1 MGYGYNDPR
10 NPRFQNQQPTSG
22 GVTSGAINPETG
34 SSARSTSV
42 SGTPGWASQTQDD
55 GGAVR
60 GASYADDP
68 ESYSGDQSRFQ
79 QGLTPVAPA
88 WDPISGDWYYVRAE
102 SIDGQA
108 ALQDPFAVA
117 NRPGTPLPT
126 QLDYAGVEHVPV
138 LGANGPQA
146 DGTWLNQQ
154 QVREQQQVLSG
165 TTMETNFPRP
175 GSTPGIVEP
184 PEREAP
190 PAPAAPRPQYATP
203 STGTPKLDASP
214 NTGGQRATGLVAG
227 QRGGLD
233 VFLSPDSP
241 GASVAGLTIKPRR

>member
-1 MGYGYNDPR
+1 MGYAPSIRRAAAELGITPAEYLAR
-10 NPRFQNQQPTSG
+10 QQQERGAGVSSGGSSYTPPTPAGVTTGTSG
-22 GVTSGAINPETG
+22 YSTDNPNIG
-34 SSARSTSV
+34 R
-42 SGTPGWASQTQDD
+42 GLD
-55 GGAVR
+55 AV
-60 GASYADDP
+60 AA
-68 ESYSGDQSRFQ
+68 
-79 QGLTPVAPA
+79 T

-102 SIDGQA
+102 SINGQA
-108 ALQDPFAVA
+108 ALQDPFATA
-117 NRPGTPLPT
+117 NRPGTPVPT
-126 QLDYAGVEHVPV
+126 QLDAGGVAYVPV